1 MSAFATVEDIELL
14 GGKTLSAS
22 ERVRAAALLPVISN
36 VLRNEAAKVGKDLD
50 AMAAAS
56 ATYADTVRIVIVDV
70 TVRALRQDVDGAPMT
85 QVSQSGL
92 GYSVSGTYSIP
103 GGGISNCIM
112 NNDLKRLGL
121 KQQKIGAL
129 DVYGIDDDQG

>member
-22 ERVRAAALLPVISN
+22 ERARAAALLPVMSN
-36 VLRNEAAKVGKDLD
+36 VLRNAAEKVGKDLD

-56 ATYADTVRIVIVDV
+56 ATYADTVRMVTVDV
-70 TVRALRQDVDGAPMT
+70 TIRALRQDVEGAPMT
-85 QVSQSGL
+85 QITQSGL

>member
-56 ATYADTVRIVIVDV
+56 ATYADTVRIVTVDV
-70 TVRALRQDVDGAPMT
+70 TIRALRQDVDGAPMT